1 MLAFLGGTGP
11 EGRGLALRYA
21 LAGHEVV
28 IGSRDPD
35 KAKEAALKLQE
46 KASLDSVRG
55 DGNREAAGQGDV
67 VFLTV
72 PYEAQQSLLPQLA
85 DELAGKP
92 VVNVVAP
99 LGL

>member
-35 KAKEAALKLQE
+35 KAKEAALQLQD
-46 KASLDSVRG
+46 KAPPGSVRG
-55 DGNREAAGQGDV
+55 E
-67 VFLTV
+67 
-72 PYEAQQSLLPQLA
+72 
-85 DELAGKP
+85 GKP
-92 VVNVVAP
+92 
-99 LGL
+99 GGR